1 MPHLTNL
8 IAPPAH
14 RAQLQQGRMT
24 KCIAVLTFAAI
35 TWPAW
40 AQDDARVIAGF
51 EQSAAASA
59 SPVQKVFA
67 DLYFAQP
74 LSSRVRVWGDLRL
87 SSMPQEINSTAV
99 TLPADLAKA
108 VATTPLNRIARSG
121 EFLVGVET
129 RVAGSV
135 SATAISLIASYG
147 ATAPLNLDSGR
158 DRFFRQ
164 YYGGVRVAS
173 QLKAPLTLDVGVGQ
187 NEAVTGGRLAG
198 TVLRFD
204 SFYALPVPGAGFVY
218 LYGTM
223 MMKTSMMKTSAR
235 GGSGDLYRLGVGID
249 FVQLLKALRNN

>member
-1 MPHLTNL
+1 MTN
-8 IAPPAH
+8 
-14 RAQLQQGRMT
+14 
-24 KCIAVLTFAAI
+24 CIAVLTFAAI
-35 TWPAW
+35 ACPAG

-99 TLPADLAKA
+99 TLTSDVAKA
-108 VATTPLNRIARSG
+108 LATTPLNRIARSG
-121 EFLVGVET
+121 EFLAGAET
-129 RVAGSV
+129 RVSRNPNT
-135 SATAISLIASYG
+135 TALSLIASFG
-147 ATAPLNLDSGR
+147 ATAPVNLDAGR
-158 DRFFRQ
+158 HRFFRQ

-173 QLKAPLTLDVGVGQ
+173 QLKTPLTLDVAVGQ
-187 NEAVTGGRLAG
+187 NEAITGGRLEG

-204 SFYALPVPGAGFVY
+204 SFYALPVPGAAFVY
-218 LYGTM
+218 LEGTM
-223 MMKTSMMKTSAR
+223 LMKTSTKGA
-235 GGSGDLYRLGVGID
+235 GSDLYRLGVGID

>member
-1 MPHLTNL
+1 
-8 IAPPAH
+8 
-14 RAQLQQGRMT
+14 MT
-24 KCIAVLTFAAI
+24 KWISVLTFAAMAY
-35 TWPAW
+35 PAC
-40 AQDDARVIAGF
+40 AQDDARVIAGY

-59 SPVQKVFA
+59 SPVQKMFA
-67 DLYFAQP
+67 DLYFAQA
-74 LSSRVRVWGDLRL
+74 LSSRARVWGDLRL
-87 SSMPQEINSTAV
+87 SSMPQQINSTAV
-99 TLPADLAKA
+99 TLTSDVAKA

-129 RVAGSV
+129 RVLGNPG
-135 SATAISLIASYG
+135 ATALSLIASDG
-147 ATAPLNLDSGR
+147 ATAPLNPEPGR

-173 QLKAPLTLDVGVGQ
+173 QLKSPLLLDVEIGQ
-187 NEAVTGGRLAG
+187 NEAITGGRLAA

-223 MMKTSMMKTSAR
+223 LMKTSA
-235 GGSGDLYRLGVGID
+235 GGAGSDLYRLGVGID

>member
-8 IAPPAH
+8 IAALTHGAP
-14 RAQLQQGRMT
+14 LQQGRMT

-35 TWPAW
+35 ACPVR
-40 AQDDARVIAGF
+40 AQDDARVVAGF

-99 TLPADLAKA
+99 TLSADLAKA
-108 VATTPLNRIARSG
+108 VATMPLNRIARSG

-129 RVAGSV
+129 RVSGSV
-135 SATAISLIASYG
+135 RATALSLIASYG

-158 DRFFRQ
+158 NRFFRQ

-187 NEAVTGGRLAG
+187 NEAITGGRLAG

-204 SFYALPVPGAGFVY
+204 SFYALPVPGGGFVY

-223 MMKTSMMKTSAR
+223 MMKTSAR
-235 GGSGDLYRLGVGID
+235 GGGGDLYRLGVGID